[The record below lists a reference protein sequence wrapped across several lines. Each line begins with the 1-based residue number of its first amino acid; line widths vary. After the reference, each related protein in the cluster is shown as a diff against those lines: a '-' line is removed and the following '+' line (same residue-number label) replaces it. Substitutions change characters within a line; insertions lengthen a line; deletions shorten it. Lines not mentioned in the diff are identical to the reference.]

1 MFALF
6 QQGKNL
12 KTDTLSHFIS
22 VQNIRLA
29 ISSLEN
35 QIQIT
40 SLQLKQLMGIEQT
53 VDVAFSDTV
62 FVDDEMM
69 RGLLNDVMVGL
80 GWDFVS
86 RTGKESSSFGS
97 NPAKNPPNQHDQ
109 DVADDPLTTLD
120 YHCLDVS
127 RDDEMAEQA
136 FEWCCGCHWVAFWLR

>member
-1 MFALF
+1 MALW
-6 QQGKNL
+6 
-12 KTDTLSHFIS
+12 
-22 VQNIRLA
+22 
-29 ISSLEN
+29 
-35 QIQIT
+35 
-40 SLQLKQLMGIEQT
+40 
-53 VDVAFSDTV
+53 

-127 RDDEMAEQA
+127 RDNEVSEQA
-136 FEWCCGCHWVAFWLR
+136 FEWFYFYGSYWVGFWLQNWQRYTPFFGQIQPQLQTSMTKMLQMTLSQP